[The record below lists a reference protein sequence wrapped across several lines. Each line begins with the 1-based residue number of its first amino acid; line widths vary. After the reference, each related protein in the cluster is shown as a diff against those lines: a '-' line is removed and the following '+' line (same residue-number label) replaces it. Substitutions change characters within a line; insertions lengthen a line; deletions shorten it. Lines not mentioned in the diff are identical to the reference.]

1 MTDGST
7 IRLRDGRMLGYA
19 EQGDPEGVPV
29 LVFHGL
35 PGSRFSRHPD
45 GEIARRLHV
54 HVFTFDRPGIGLSSP
69 QPRRRILDW
78 PRDVAE
84 FADARGLDRF
94 AVVGWSGGAPYAL
107 ATAHELPERVTRV
120 GLVAPVVPLTEPA
133 VARGLSSDLRRS
145 ALVGR
150 VAPWAVT
157 VAVARQARAFARD
170 PEGML
175 ERLFANGPECDRRVL
190 DDPQLRQMLVDS
202 RREAFR
208 QGARALA
215 ADALLYLRP
224 WGFDPADV
232 RVPVRLWHGEEDATL
247 APAMGRHVASSL
259 ANCEATFLPGEGH
272 MVCVTRWEE
281 ILRGVAS

>member
-19 EQGDPEGVPV
+19 EQGDPDGAPV

-45 GEIARRLHV
+45 GRIAERLRV
-54 HVFTFDRPGIGLSSP
+54 RLFTFDRPGIGLSSP

-120 GLVAPVVPLTEPA
+120 GLVAPVVPLTGPA
-133 VARGLSSDLRRS
+133 VARGLSRDLRRS

-150 VAPWAVT
+150 
-157 VAVARQARAFARD
+157 
-170 PEGML
+170 
-175 ERLFANGPECDRRVL
+175 
-190 DDPQLRQMLVDS
+190 
-202 RREAFR
+202 
-208 QGARALA
+208 
-215 ADALLYLRP
+215 
-224 WGFDPADV
+224 
-232 RVPVRLWHGEEDATL
+232 L
-247 APAMGRHVASSL
+247 AP
-259 ANCEATFLPGEGH
+259 
-272 MVCVTRWEE
+272 
-281 ILRGVAS
+281 